1 MVNHE
6 FEIVLALAALLVGLG
21 MLWLARSQPD

>member
-1 MVNHE
+1 MVNQE
-6 FEIVLALAALLVGLG
+6 FEIILALAAILVGVG

>member
-1 MVNHE
+1 MVNQE
-6 FEIVLALAALLVGLG
+6 FEIVLAFAAILVGVG

>member
-6 FEIVLALAALLVGLG
+6 FEIMLALAALMVGVG

>member
-6 FEIVLALAALLVGLG
+6 FEIILALAAILVGVG

>member
-6 FEIVLALAALLVGLG
+6 FEIILAFAAILVGVG

>member
-6 FEIVLALAALLVGLG
+6 FEIMLALAAILVGVG